1 MGEEKRREARV
12 EAKLAIRLAFGS
24 LAEFVERYALDV
36 SRGGIFVRT
45 RDVQPVGTTVS
56 FDLQLV
62 TGEKVVKG
70 RGVVAWSAPPSAPG
84 EPDRDAGMGIRFT
97 ELDAESR
104 ALVDLVVASRRAGG
118 AGGEQA
124 LAGGEPQ
131 PARVTLAS
139 IAPRRAAD
147 RRPPAIGI
155 DLGTSNC
162 CFAIAEGGKARV
174 LLSRH
179 GTRTIPSV
187 VAFDAHGRLLVGEP
201 ARAQLLLNPANT
213 VFGAK
218 RLLGRSFD
226 GPATRACRD
235 RFPYDIVEGRRGEAA
250 LRFAGREFSLQQIS
264 AFLLAEVREE
274 ATRALGEPVTRAVV
288 TVPAYYGDRQ
298 RQAVREAGQLAGLQ
312 VERIVNEP
320 TAAAIAW
327 AHGRGLSRTVLVYDL
342 GGGTFDASVVEV
354 QGSAYEVLSIGGDPF
369 LGGADFDAQLVDSLA
384 FRFRQGNGFL
394 PPPDRLV
401 WQRLRDAAEEAKVAL
416 STADAVRV
424 QVPFL
429 CRDPGGGDAEL
440 LLEVTRAELEELCAR
455 LVERTIDICRETL
468 AAKGLEPADLHEV
481 LLVGGQSRMPLV
493 RRRLREVL
501 GREPAEGLQP
511 EEAVALG
518 AALLAEARSVRP
530 PIVSEALAQAICV
543 ALPGGRVAPVLPRNT
558 KLPAR
563 RTYELATVRDGQ
575 RELELVILQGDA
587 SRADACELL
596 GTVSVP
602 GLAAGPAGAARVTV
616 EFAVG
621 AEGILRVTARDPA
634 TGRRTEAHLAT
645 ADAPAEVRRRFGLPP
660 GGAAK
665 PGAGAAVPPAQAP
678 EPTGWRGLLGWPRGK
693 G

>member
-1 MGEEKRREARV
+1 MSEEKRREARV
-12 EAKLAIRLAFGS
+12 EAKLAIRLAYGS
-24 LAEFVERYALDV
+24 LDEFVERYALDV

-45 RDVQPVGTTVS
+45 RDVQPVGTLIS

-84 EPDRDAGMGIRFT
+84 EPHREPGMGIRFT
-97 ELDAESR
+97 DLDAESR
-104 ALVDLVVASRRAGG
+104 ALVDLVVASRRAASGEG
-118 AGGEQA
+118 AP
-124 LAGGEPQ
+124 EPGAEPPRPQ
-131 PARVTLAS
+131 RVAFAA

-162 CFAIAEGGKARV
+162 CFAVAEEGKARV
-174 LLSRH
+174 LLSGNGR
-179 GTRTIPSV
+179 RTIPSV
-187 VAFDAHGRLLVGEP
+187 VAFDAHGRLLVGEA

-235 RFPYDIVEGRRGEAA
+235 RFPYDIVEGSRGEAA
-250 LRFAGREFSLQQIS
+250 LHLAGREFTLQQIS

-298 RQAVREAGQLAGLQ
+298 RQAVREAGKLAGLE

-320 TAAAIAW
+320 TAAAVAW

-342 GGGTFDASVVEV
+342 GGGTFDASVVEI

-369 LGGADFDAQLVDSLA
+369 LGGADFDAQLVDDLA
-384 FRFRQGNGFL
+384 FRFRRENGFL
-394 PPPDRLV
+394 PPSDRLV
-401 WQRLRDAAEEAKVAL
+401 WQLMRDAAEEAKVAL
-416 STADAVRV
+416 STAETARV

-429 CRDPGGGDAEL
+429 CRSPDGADAEL
-440 LLEVTRAELEELCAR
+440 QLEVTRAELEELCAR
-455 LVERTIDICRETL
+455 LVERTVDICRETL
-468 AAKGLEPADLHEV
+468 AAKGLEPGDLHEV

-501 GREPAEGLQP
+501 GREPANGLHP

-518 AALLAEARSVRP
+518 AALLAESRGVRP
-530 PIVSEALAQAICV
+530 PVVSEALAQAICV
-543 ALPGGRVAPVLPRNT
+543 ALPGGRVAPVLPRNS

-563 RTYELATVRDGQ
+563 RAYELATARDGQ
-575 RELELVILQGDA
+575 RELELVVLQGDA
-587 SRADACELL
+587 SRAEACELL
-596 GTVSVP
+596 GTVVVP
-602 GLAAGPAGAARVTV
+602 GLVPGPAGAARVAV

-621 AEGILRVTARDPA
+621 PEGILRVTARDPA
-634 TGRRTEAHLAT
+634 TGRRTEARLAT
-645 ADAPAEVRRRFGLPP
+645 AEAPAEVRRRFGLPP
-660 GGAAK
+660 AAA
-665 PGAGAAVPPAQAP
+665 PRPEEAEAQPAAQ
-678 EPTGWRGLLGWPRGK
+678 ETSGWRGLLGWTRGK